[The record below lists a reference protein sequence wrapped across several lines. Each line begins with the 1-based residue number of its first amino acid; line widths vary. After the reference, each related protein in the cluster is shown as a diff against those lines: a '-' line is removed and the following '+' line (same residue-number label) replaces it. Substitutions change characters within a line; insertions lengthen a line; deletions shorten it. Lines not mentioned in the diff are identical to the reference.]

1 MAHHLAADI
10 RVICIPMV
18 IDVGSIVDIIQANQ
32 KVVIRRL
39 DMAWLV
45 FELWQIA
52 ALYCVH
58 KNLIQL
64 FLPGTLTN
72 QLVKSIA
79 LVKKLLTFFEQLNA
93 FAIQCRQCVRVLNS
107 SFAIPLD
114 GFDDGFHAIHS
125 FADFA

>member
-1 MAHHLAADI
+1 MAHHLAADV

-79 LVKKLLTFFEQLNA
+79 LVKELLTFFEQLQMA
-93 FAIQCRQCVRVLNS
+93 VCYPMQTMRPC
-107 SFAIPLD
+107 PE
-114 GFDDGFHAIHS
+114 
-125 FADFA
+125 

>member
-1 MAHHLAADI
+1 
-10 RVICIPMV
+10 MV
-18 IDVGSIVDIIQANQ
+18 IDIRSIVDIIQTNQ
-32 KVVIRRL
+32 KVIIRRL

-52 ALYCVH
+52 TLYCVH
-58 KNLIQL
+58 ENLVQF
-64 FLPGTLTN
+64 FLPRTLTN

-79 LVKKLLTFFEQLNA
+79 LVKELLTFFEKLNA
-93 FAIQCRQCVRVLNS
+93 LAIQCRQCIRILNS
-107 SFAIPLD
+107 RFAIPLD